1 MGVSTAAVIGFLGTG
16 AGVATTAAVAG
27 SAAYAA
33 SESSKQQK
41 AGRAAATD
49 QAKRSEQ
56 LQNQL
61 YARQDT
67 AESDA
72 NRNKVRDEAR
82 KRQGALAAG
91 AQGRRSTILTSPLG
105 ASAATGAEQQK
116 TALGA

>member
-1 MGVSTAAVIGFLGTG
+1 MGVSTAAVIGFLSAPTTIAAAG
-16 AGVATTAAVAG
+16 AVGGAAIAAK
-27 SAAYAA
+27 SADKQSNKASAAA
-33 SESSKQQK
+33 SEQS
-41 AGRAAATD
+41 
-49 QAKRSEQ
+49 KRSEQ

-72 NRNKVRDEAR
+72 NRNKVRDEAC
-82 KRQGALAAG
+82 KRQGAIAAG

>member
-27 SAAYAA
+27 GAYAA
-33 SESSKQQK
+33 SESSKQNK
-41 AGRAAATD
+41 MAKSAASE
-49 QAKRSEQ
+49 QQKRSDQ
-56 LQNQL
+56 LSQQL
-61 YARQDT
+61 YARQNNE
-67 AESDA
+67 ESDA

-82 KRQGALAAG
+82 KRQTAQAAS

-105 ASAATGAEQQK
+105 TPSAPTDQQK